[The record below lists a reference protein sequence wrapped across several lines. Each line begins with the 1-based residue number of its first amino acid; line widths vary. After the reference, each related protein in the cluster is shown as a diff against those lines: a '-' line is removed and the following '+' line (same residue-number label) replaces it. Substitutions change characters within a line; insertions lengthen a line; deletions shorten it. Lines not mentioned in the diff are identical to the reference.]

1 MSFLQTMMNA
11 MQHSQRALIGI
22 AELEKESD
30 IDIATQALNDSCQ
43 KITIAENILKD
54 NNVELLNQ
62 LQQLKQQLA
71 VIVEKV
77 NNLK

>member
-11 MQHSQRALIGI
+11 MQHSQRALVGI

>member
-1 MSFLQTMMNA
+1 MSFLQSMMNA
-11 MQHSQRALIGI
+11 MQHSQRALVGI

-54 NNVELLNQ
+54 NNAELLNQ